1 MIKLKQNQTFHA
13 LGNLFSIHRTTAKEI
28 FVEVLDA
35 MYSSTKDLLF
45 WPSRNTI
52 QERMPASFKTDF
64 PNCRCI
70 IDATEVKIEK
80 PSRVDQEIL
89 TYSNYKGTFTL
100 KFLVAIAPHGEII
113 FVSRGYGGRA
123 TDAQITTS
131 CGLLDLLE
139 PGDVILADKGLKTNF
154 NPSLITIF
162 AA

>member
-45 WPSRNTI
+45 WPSRNTV

-89 TYSNYKGTFTL
+89 TYSNYKGTFTM

-131 CGLLDLLE
+131 CGLLNLLE
-139 PGDVILADKGLKTNF
+139 PGDVILADKGLLKTNY
-154 NPSLITIF
+154 SLISIF